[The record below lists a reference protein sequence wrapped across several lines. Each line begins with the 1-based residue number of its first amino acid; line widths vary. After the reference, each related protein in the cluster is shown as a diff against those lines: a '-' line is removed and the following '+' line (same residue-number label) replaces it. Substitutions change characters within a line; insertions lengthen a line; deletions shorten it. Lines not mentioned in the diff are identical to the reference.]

1 MRLIDADAF
10 KSRMSGVYEEYMWDV
25 LEEMPTVDV
34 QKLSDIEARLDDAY
48 KHGYSDCFSDMQK
61 VKHGRWIENME
72 VGGYFCSECGKET
85 EDRHDE
91 PITIG
96 TAKGFALVLPY
107 YCGFCGAKMDMEGD
121 KDEET

>member
-34 QKLSDIEARLDDAY
+34 QE
-48 KHGYSDCFSDMQK
+48 
-61 VKHGRWIENME
+61 VKHGKWIENME

-91 PITIG
+91 LITIG
-96 TAKGFALVLPY
+96 TVKGFALVLPY
-107 YCGFCGAKMDMEGD
+107 YCGFCGAKMDMVGD